1 MLEQKEKDA
10 LRRSPQLLQTCT
22 QRGVDWYDALCHVA
36 SFSDEMG
43 PTLNKYYKQ
52 LDDNRRPL
60 AAATIASS
68 KHGNSII
75 RPDATYLYAWLENA
89 FTKSS
94 AQFIQGMGPDNNC
107 NFSSLNASVLSA
119 WLRADPVLLRSMPFL
134 VASAFG
140 RTGAS
145 RHTPFAMDAMLNDV
159 VPRHFRVKRFYPE
172 LLRNIATLLI
182 VAAPHIDEKRCLL
195 NMCSRQC
202 QYAAGLRLQWNS
214 VYPGSAIAK
223 DVNQLLCIMQSL
235 ETYDPAFLLKGL
247 GLIPTSGF
255 DTITLPA
262 NLDML

>member
-1 MLEQKEKDA
+1 MLDQKEKDD
-10 LRRSPQLLQTCT
+10 LRRSPQLLHTYT
-22 QRGVDWYDALCHVA
+22 RHGVDWRYALCHVV

-43 PTLNKYYKQ
+43 PTLNKYYKR
-52 LDDNRRPL
+52 LDDNRRPM

-68 KHGNSII
+68 KHVNSIK
-75 RPDATYLYAWLENA
+75 RPDATYLYAWLEDA

-134 VASAFG
+134 VASAFN
-140 RTGAS
+140 RSGAAK
-145 RHTPFAMDAMLNDV
+145 HTPFAMDAILNDA
-159 VPRHFRVKRFYPE
+159 VPKHFRVKRFYPE
-172 LLRNIATLLI
+172 ILQHVATLLI
-182 VAAPHIDEKRCLL
+182 VAAPHIDEKKCLL

-214 VYPGSAIAK
+214 VYPDSAIAK

-235 ETYDPAFLLKGL
+235 GTYDPAFLRKGL
-247 GLIPTSGF
+247 GLTQDSNFEQIA
-255 DTITLPA
+255 LPA
-262 NLDML
+262 NLDAI